1 MRQIFLTLILFTSL
15 SSVFSQDRE
24 IFKVVEQM
32 PRFPGC
38 DTGSEFDIQQCTKVK
53 LTDYLAN
60 NLIYPDSALMMGIEG
75 KVFVQFV
82 ITAEGTISDVKAV
95 RDIGYGCGNAAVKT
109 VLGMN
114 DLSQKWTPGKQRNRN
129 VEVLYALPVEF
140 KLDDMIVEDAQIKPF
155 IAECA
160 LLLDTKE
167 KEDCT
172 MKNIWSIIGRE
183 IRYPF
188 EAREKGIEGTVD
200 IEFVIDKEGKLD
212 EFAVVNGIGY
222 GCDEAALYA
231 VKKLSKSNLTWIPAK
246 QNNKNVNY
254 LYKIPVKFFLDDPIK
269 KKKKK

>member
-1 MRQIFLTLILFTSL
+1 MKQLFLLLFITSF
-15 SSVFSQDRE
+15 SSAFSQDRE
-24 IFKVVEQM
+24 IFKVVENM
-32 PRFPGC
+32 PVFPGC
-38 DTGSEFDIQQCTKVK
+38 EIGDNQENQICTKQK
-53 LTDYLAN
+53 LNQYIDD

-82 ITAEGTISDVKAV
+82 ITAEGIVTDVKAV
-95 RDIGYGCGNAAVKT
+95 RDLGYGCGDAAVKT

-114 DLSQKWTPGKQRNRN
+114 DLSQKWTPGKQRDRK
-129 VEVLYALPVEF
+129 VEVLYTLPVEF
-140 KLDDMIVEDAQIKPF
+140 KLDDMIFEDAQSKPF

-200 IEFVIDKEGKLD
+200 IEFVIDKEGKLV
-212 EFAVVNGIGY
+212 EFAVDNGIGY

-254 LYKIPVKFFLDDPIK
+254 LYKIPVKFHLEDSIK

>member
-1 MRQIFLTLILFTSL
+1 MRQIFLTLILFISL
-15 SSVFSQDRE
+15 SSVSAQDRE
-24 IFKVVEQM
+24 IFKVVEKM
-32 PRFPGC
+32 PLFPGC
-38 DTGSEFDIQQCTKVK
+38 DIGDNQENQKCTKQK
-53 LTDYLAN
+53 LNQYIFD

-75 KVFVQFV
+75 KVVVQFV
-82 ITAEGTISDVKAV
+82 ITNEGAIVEIKV
-95 RDIGYGCGNAAVKT
+95 LRDIGYGCGEEVKK
-109 VLGMN
+109 LISAMN
-114 DLSQKWTPGKQRNRN
+114 DWHEKWTPGKQRERPVNA
-129 VEVLYALPVEF
+129 LYTLPVEF
-140 KLDDMIVEDAQIKPF
+140 KLDDMIFEDAQNKPF

-188 EAREKGIEGTVD
+188 EAREKGIEGTVI

-246 QNNKNVNY
+246 QNNQNVNY
-254 LYKIPVKFFLDDPIK
+254 LYKIPVKFYLDDSIK